1 MNCERA
7 VSLCG
12 CRHGGAQVVGEGAK
26 VKGCWVALLALV
38 VAMLILPVL
47 ANAQRL
53 DGTLRVSVS
62 DSTGAGILDAKVTVT
77 NEATGVST
85 SATASSAG
93 TYVFPDLLVG
103 TYTVTV
109 EKSGFKKAVNKGVQ
123 VESNQVAEVAATLE
137 VGDATAVV
145 EVTAGAELVKTES
158 SELGATFSEQAV
170 HDLPLNTL
178 GGDVKEFAVFAPG
191 TTTQEGG
198 VLGSGG
204 SIGGTRPR
212 FNGFSIDGVD
222 DNRVD
227 VNGPTQPVIQ
237 ESVAEFTLLTNQFS
251 AEYGHSAGGQFDIV
265 TKSGTNN
272 WHGAGWEYNRNRDL
286 NAATNQEAAAF
297 FSATTRP
304 ADEKNRFDYNRLGA
318 SAGGPILKDKFFIY
332 GAYEFQNEGL
342 GAQGASVQTP
352 TATGMSQLLAMNP
365 DSAVVAVLKQFPIAP
380 QQGIKCGTTKDQPC
394 TTAVNGQAIPF
405 GTFAGVAPSY
415 FREHDF
421 TINGDLNL
429 GKHQFRG
436 RVLYDRQRLPQV
448 NPIQPQSQFT
458 GTQTDDARK
467 YIFTDAWTISSK
479 VINDFRLSFSRLN
492 GPNSLTPSQFANF
505 PNVEIDPFGSNLGP
519 FSLAPQGYVQNIYQ
533 AVENVSYIRGKHTFK
548 LGVEGRNYITETTSL
563 PRARGE
569 WDYKSL
575 NTLVNDLVPD
585 GGNGALRGAG
595 TASSAN
601 NNPAVYWF
609 VQDDWKVMPR
619 LTLNLGLRY
628 EWSGVP
634 RDEGKQALNA
644 IADDPA
650 VGLIFRK
657 PKSDKNNFGPH
668 VGFAWDPTGRGKW
681 SIRGGGQIAYDVIP
695 LNFAINSLP
704 PELQTEQNVK
714 ITCASS
720 AKPAWCTSGPN
731 MTPGPGFL
739 AGGGLLQVNV
749 PPTTAA
755 DARGATQALIVDMV
769 DPKVITWSLGV
780 QHEIFKDTSVEVR
793 YVGTRSLELPVQ
805 KRLNSA
811 SAFDPN
817 IPGGGIAPLPT
828 YLSAS
833 AVPANVAT
841 PASTL
846 LNFDNFLANGL
857 FQPLAAENP
866 PFFGNLTTDPPI
878 GTGIYHAGSVDF
890 MHRFAKGLYF
900 RTNYTYSKNIDNS
913 TNELFSSRVNP
924 RRAQDGFNF
933 AAERGRSAL
942 DLPQK
947 FAITWVYDFPNVH
960 SENRFVRGLAHN
972 WEWSG
977 TYLAES
983 GQPVTP
989 LSGVDSN
996 ANGDS
1001 AGDRTIFNPNGIGLS
1016 GTVVNAVCNAGA
1028 GGATTIV
1035 GIDPANGNWDCGS
1048 ENDANIVGYV
1058 VAPAAVGQN
1067 AGNINPKARFVQ
1079 AQVGAKTNVGR
1090 DTVSSPGLN
1099 IWNMSLFKTMKF
1111 TERASVQFR
1120 FQTFD
1125 TFNHQNY
1132 SIGLPSNNGALDQ
1145 NTNTNPLNTSYIF
1158 VTSSQ
1163 FLNKFI
1169 FNGGSRALELGLRF
1183 SW

>member
-1 MNCERA
+1 MNCARKYCCG
-7 VSLCG
+7 VS
-12 CRHGGAQVVGEGAK
+12 
-26 VKGCWVALLALV
+26 KGRRNPSVRFFVALILAGV
-38 VAMLILPVL
+38 CSAPAM
-47 ANAQRL
+47 AQRL
-53 DGTLRVSVS
+53 DGTLRVTVT
-62 DSTGAGILDAKVTVT
+62 DKMGAVILDAKVTVT
-77 NEATGVST
+77 NEGT
-85 SATASSAG
+85 SVGITATASSAG

-103 TYTVTV
+103 SYTVTV
-109 EKSGFKKAVNKGVQ
+109 EKEGFKKTVSKGVQ
-123 VESNQVAEVAATLE
+123 VESNQVAEVATTLE

-158 SELGATFSEQAV
+158 SELGSTFSGQAV

-191 TTTQEGG
+191 TTTQQGG

-222 DNRVD
+222 DNKVD
-227 VNGPTQPVIQ
+227 TNGPTQPVIQ

-251 AEYGHSAGGQFDIV
+251 AEYGHSAGGQFNIV
-265 TKSGTNN
+265 TKSGTNS

-286 NAATNQEAAAF
+286 NAATNQEIAAAAAL
-297 FSATTRP
+297 STP
-304 ADEKNRFDYNRLGA
+304 PSDVKNRFDYNRLGA

-332 GAYEFQNEGL
+332 GAYEFQNQGL
-342 GAQGASVQTP
+342 GSQGATVITP
-352 TATGMSQLLAMNP
+352 TATGMSQLMALNP
-365 DSAVVAVLKQFPIAP
+365 DSAVVAILKQFPIAP
-380 QQGIKCGTTKDQPC
+380 VNDKGTVP
-394 TTAVNGQAIPF
+394 VSSNGNAQNIPV
-405 GTFAGVAPSY
+405 GSFAGVAPSY
-415 FREHDF
+415 TREHDF

-429 GKHQFRG
+429 GRHQLRT
-436 RVLYDRQRLPQV
+436 RVLYDRLRFPQV

-458 GTQTDDARK
+458 GTHQEDARK
-467 YIFTDAWTISSK
+467 YIFTDAWTVSSK

-492 GPNSLTPSQFANF
+492 GPNTLPPSQFANF

-519 FSLAPQGYVQNIYQ
+519 YSLSPQGYVQNVYQ

-548 LGVEGRNYITETTSL
+548 FGVEGRNYITETTSL

-569 WDYKSL
+569 WDYASL
-575 NTLVNDLVPD
+575 NSLINDFVPD
-585 GGNGALRGAG
+585 GANGALRGAG

-609 VQDDWKVMPR
+609 VQDDWKVLPR
-619 LTLNLGLRY
+619 LTVNLGLRY

-644 IADDPA
+644 IANDPA

-657 PKSDKNNFGPH
+657 PTSDTNNFGPH
-668 VGFAWDPTGRGKW
+668 VGFAWDPTGHGKW

-704 PELQTEQNVK
+704 PELQTEQNSTL
-714 ITCASS
+714 TCKLSGA
-720 AKPAWCTSGPN
+720 PAWCTSGPGGK
-731 MTPGPGFL
+731 PGPGFL
-739 AGGGLLQVNV
+739 QTGGLLQVNV
-749 PPTTAA
+749 PPTTTA
-755 DARGATQALIVDMV
+755 DARAATQALILDMV

-780 QHEIFKDTSVEVR
+780 QHELFRDTSIEVR

-805 KRLNSA
+805 MRLNSA

-817 IPGGGIAPLPT
+817 VPGGGIAPLPT
-828 YLSAS
+828 YFSAS
-833 AVPANVAT
+833 AIPATVAA
-841 PASTL
+841 PASTRA
-846 LNFDNFLANGL
+846 NFANFLANGL
-857 FQPLAAENP
+857 FQPLATEG
-866 PFFGNLTTDPPI
+866 FFGNLTENPPI
-878 GTGIYHAGSVDF
+878 GAGIYHAGSVDF

-900 RTNYTYSKNIDNS
+900 RTNYTFSKNIDNS

-933 AAERGRSAL
+933 GAERGRSAL
-942 DLPQK
+942 DLPHK
-947 FAITWVYDFPNVH
+947 FALTWVYDFPNVH
-960 SENRFVRGLAHN
+960 SDNRFVRGLAHN

-977 TYLAES
+977 SYLAQS

-989 LSGVDSN
+989 LSNVDSN
-996 ANGDS
+996 ANGDG
-1001 AGDRTIFNPNGIGLS
+1001 AGDRTIINPAGL
-1016 GTVVNAVCNAGA
+1016 GLTATTVQQVCNDGA
-1028 GGATTIV
+1028 GGATRVVTSTSLACASSHV
-1035 GIDPANGNWDCGS
+1035 
-1048 ENDANIVGYV
+1048 VGYV
-1058 VAPAAVGQN
+1058 AVS
-1067 AGNINPKARFVQ
+1067 PTARFVQ
-1079 AQVGAKTNVGR
+1079 AGLGALANAGR
-1090 DTVSSPGLN
+1090 DTVNSPGLN

-1125 TFNHQNY
+1125 TLNHQNY
-1132 SIGLPSNNGALDQ
+1132 SIGLPSNNGTLDQ

-1158 VTSSQ
+1158 VTSPQ

-1169 FNGGSRALELGLRF
+1169 FNGGSRTVELGVRF

>member
-1 MNCERA
+1 MNCARKYCCG
-7 VSLCG
+7 VS
-12 CRHGGAQVVGEGAK
+12 
-26 VKGCWVALLALV
+26 KGRRNPSVRFFLYLFVALILAGV
-38 VAMLILPVL
+38 CSARAM
-47 ANAQRL
+47 AQRL
-53 DGTLRVSVS
+53 DGTLRVTVT
-62 DSTGAGILDAKVTVT
+62 DKMGAVILDAKVTVT
-77 NEATGVST
+77 NEGT
-85 SATASSAG
+85 SVGITATASSAG

-103 TYTVTV
+103 SYTVTV
-109 EKSGFKKAVNKGVQ
+109 EKEGFKKTVSKGVQ
-123 VESNQVAEVAATLE
+123 VESNQVAEVATTLE

-158 SELGATFSEQAV
+158 SELGSTFSGQAV

-191 TTTQEGG
+191 TTTQQGG

-222 DNRVD
+222 DNKVD
-227 VNGPTQPVIQ
+227 TNGPTQPVIQ

-251 AEYGHSAGGQFDIV
+251 AEYGHSAGGQFNIV
-265 TKSGTNN
+265 TKSGTNS

-286 NAATNQEAAAF
+286 NAATNQEIAAAAAL
-297 FSATTRP
+297 STP
-304 ADEKNRFDYNRLGA
+304 PSNVKNRFDYNRLGA

-332 GAYEFQNEGL
+332 GAYEFQNQGL
-342 GAQGASVQTP
+342 GSQGATVITP
-352 TATGMSQLLAMNP
+352 TATGMSQLMALNP
-365 DSAVVAVLKQFPIAP
+365 DSAVVAILKQFPIAP
-380 QQGIKCGTTKDQPC
+380 VNDKGTVP
-394 TTAVNGQAIPF
+394 VSLNGNAQNIPV
-405 GTFAGVAPSY
+405 GSFAGVAPSY
-415 FREHDF
+415 TREHDF

-429 GKHQFRG
+429 GRHQLRT
-436 RVLYDRQRLPQV
+436 RVLYDRLRFPQV

-458 GTQTDDARK
+458 GTHQEDARK
-467 YIFTDAWTISSK
+467 YIFTDAWTVSSK

-492 GPNSLTPSQFANF
+492 GPNTLPPSQFANF

-519 FSLAPQGYVQNIYQ
+519 YSLSPQGYVQNVYQ

-548 LGVEGRNYITETTSL
+548 FGVEGRNYITETTSL

-569 WDYKSL
+569 WDYASL
-575 NTLVNDLVPD
+575 NSLINDFVPD
-585 GGNGALRGAG
+585 GANGALRGAG

-609 VQDDWKVMPR
+609 VQDDWKVLPR
-619 LTLNLGLRY
+619 LTVNLGLRY

-644 IADDPA
+644 IANDPA

-657 PKSDKNNFGPH
+657 PTSDTNNFGPH
-668 VGFAWDPTGRGKW
+668 VGFAWDPTGHGKW

-704 PELQTEQNVK
+704 PELQTEQNSTL
-714 ITCASS
+714 TCKLSGA
-720 AKPAWCTSGPN
+720 PAWCTSGPGGK
-731 MTPGPGFL
+731 PGPGFL
-739 AGGGLLQVNV
+739 QTGGLLQVNV
-749 PPTTAA
+749 PPTTTA
-755 DARGATQALIVDMV
+755 DARAATQALILDMV

-780 QHEIFKDTSVEVR
+780 QHELFRDTSIEVR

-805 KRLNSA
+805 MRLNSA

-817 IPGGGIAPLPT
+817 VPGGGIAPLPT
-828 YLSAS
+828 YFSAS
-833 AVPANVAT
+833 AIPATVAA
-841 PASTL
+841 PASTRA
-846 LNFDNFLANGL
+846 NFANFLANGL
-857 FQPLAAENP
+857 FQPLATEG
-866 PFFGNLTTDPPI
+866 FFGNLTENPPI
-878 GTGIYHAGSVDF
+878 GAGIYHAGSVDF

-900 RTNYTYSKNIDNS
+900 RTNYTFSKNIDNS

-924 RRAQDGFNF
+924 RRAQDGFKF
-933 AAERGRSAL
+933 GAERGRSAL
-942 DLPQK
+942 DLPHK
-947 FAITWVYDFPNVH
+947 FALTWVYDFPNVH
-960 SENRFVRGLAHN
+960 SDNRFVRGLAHN

-977 TYLAES
+977 SYLAQS

-989 LSGVDSN
+989 LSNVDSN
-996 ANGDS
+996 ANGDG
-1001 AGDRTIFNPNGIGLS
+1001 AGDRTIINPAGL
-1016 GTVVNAVCNAGA
+1016 GLTATTVQQVCNDGA
-1028 GGATTIV
+1028 GGATRVVTSTSLACASSHV
-1035 GIDPANGNWDCGS
+1035 
-1048 ENDANIVGYV
+1048 VGYV
-1058 VAPAAVGQN
+1058 AVS
-1067 AGNINPKARFVQ
+1067 PTARFVQ
-1079 AQVGAKTNVGR
+1079 AGLGALANAGR
-1090 DTVSSPGLN
+1090 DTVNSPGLN

-1132 SIGLPSNNGALDQ
+1132 SIGLPSNNGTLDQ

-1158 VTSSQ
+1158 VTSPQ

-1169 FNGGSRALELGLRF
+1169 FNGGSRTVELGVRF